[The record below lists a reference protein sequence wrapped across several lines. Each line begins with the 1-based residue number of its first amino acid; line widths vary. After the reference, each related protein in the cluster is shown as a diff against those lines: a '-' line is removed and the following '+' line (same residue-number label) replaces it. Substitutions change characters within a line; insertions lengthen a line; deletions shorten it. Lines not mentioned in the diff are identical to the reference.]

1 MSKKERKPLSESGS
15 GTVYENL
22 DDLKKELQEEAPEE
36 APESAESG
44 AGPEAGQGRGNT
56 SDAEQGE
63 QGRPRSGETVRMTF
77 HIDAE
82 LAERLRNAVY
92 WTPAGVTLSGTARDA
107 LWDALEEIERR
118 YNEGEPFPE
127 RDEDLKGGRPTS

>member
-22 DDLKKELQEEAPEE
+22 DDLKKELQDKAPQD
-36 APESAESG
+36 APGDAESD
-44 AGPEAGQGRGNT
+44 ADPEAGQGTGNT
-56 SDAEQGE
+56 SGATQEQ

-118 YNEGEPFPE
+118 YNDGEPFPE